1 MQIKRIEETVYP
13 YYVKST
19 HQQEEFITTLAV
31 RTDNFSPDK
40 LTKKACET
48 LLIKIGEMI
57 DAAKE
62 G

>member
-1 MQIKRIEETVYP
+1 MKKQLSLLREIDP
-13 YYVKST
+13 
-19 HQQEEFITTLAV
+19 QQEEFITILAT

-40 LTKKACET
+40 LTKKACEA

-57 DAAKE
+57 DAVKE